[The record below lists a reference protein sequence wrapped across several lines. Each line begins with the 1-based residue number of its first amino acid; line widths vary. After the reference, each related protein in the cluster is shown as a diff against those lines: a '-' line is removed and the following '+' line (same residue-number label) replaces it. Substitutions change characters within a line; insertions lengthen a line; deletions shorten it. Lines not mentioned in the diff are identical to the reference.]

1 MKLQLYKTAKGMSH
15 RNTDSETLNKLFRE
29 GLLIESE
36 EGLKLP
42 ALYDEISAQVAEQGK
57 TFADENCGSS
67 CGSDCG
73 IQLTERQ
80 KEILVL
86 LRKDGTKVAGVIARV
101 IAGVIGVSKRTV
113 EEELSFLRKNG
124 FIDKET
130 KDNRSPWIVLKKNEA
145 PFPLQPKGTRNL

>member
-1 MKLQLYKTAKGMSH
+1 MTLKVYY
-15 RNTDSETLNKLFRE
+15 RNDC
-29 GLLIESE
+29 
-36 EGLKLP
+36 
-42 ALYDEISAQVAEQGK
+42 
-57 TFADENCGSS
+57 CGSN

-80 KEILVL
+80 KEILIL
-86 LRKDGTKVAGVIARV
+86 LRKDGTKVAGV